1 MSKCYLPVGGLYQ
14 EIEYS
19 PIQVASIRH
28 EGRSFNKDWPKPAN
42 WNKNA
47 KMKRET
53 LWLRRNTQRKRD
65 IQITANTKECG
76 QTFAL
81 WQLSL
86 SKSMSLFFHVL
97 LFNIYEA
104 TCQEMVREK
113 NLQGH
118 GKSQGILFW
127 VREKFFSKQT

>member
-19 PIQVASIRH
+19 PIQVASIGH
-28 EGRSFNKDWPKPAN
+28 EGSSFNKDWPKPAN

-53 LWLRRNTQRKRD
+53 FWHRRNTQRKRD
-65 IQITANTKECG
+65 YGIYQEWG

-81 WQLSL
+81 LQRSL

-97 LFNIYEA
+97 FYIYEA
-104 TCQEMVREK
+104 TCQEIVRGK
-113 NLQGH
+113 KSSRS
-118 GKSQGILFW
+118 GKSQRILFW
-127 VREKFFSKQT
+127 VRENDIS